1 MNDERKRFGKE
12 LKKKKRDEKYIKSF
26 LSNLKKMYKP
36 GNIKMIALGYYNL
49 NII

>member
-12 LKKKKRDEKYIKSF
+12 LKKKKDEKYIKSF
-26 LSNLKKMYKP
+26 LSNLEKIYKC
-36 GNIKMIALGYYNL
+36 GNIKIIALGYYNL